1 MGMGYYLDRL
11 FNFLGVSRISLR
23 RSRDKAVSWS
33 FARVESSVT
42 EGWWCTRDDDRKAI
56 NWPKVN

>member
-11 FNFLGVSRISLR
+11 VPSWGVSRISLR
-23 RSRDKAVSWS
+23 RSRDKVSWK

-42 EGWWCTRDDDRKAI
+42 EGLVVYRND
-56 NWPKVN
+56 PKGNQLA